1 MFDQQLSLFDFDQPN
16 QINSQQV
23 NLIDQ
28 ENNLQIYLSA
38 LSSGLLKN
46 QQSELIKILANNS
59 ESITIAHALGDSRLV
74 RNLNLIKKTDKTD
87 LPQIIPQ
94 GDRILVGKEE
104 IGQIQILYKSP
115 LPGELQAR
123 LSFES
128 IIYRFLEYLQ
138 KFYKIIVLDESDF
151 HVQVF
156 IPKVTKKLT
165 FQEYWQEFIENVA
178 FSIYGDPK
186 NELPG
191 LAQTFISM
199 LNTVSLAGRGFS
211 TLEIPILNKDQANV
225 LAAWYLAV
233 IRDVGNRQSKRQED
247 INKIQDDLNQD
258 ASLSEKDIKSKKKLL
273 EDKQNMQLK
282 EKTKYDDYFQKSF
295 GKFLDEQELLW
306 QKLYD
311 IKNQLS
317 SEKLTKSQKNKLEKQ
332 NEQLQSQVFF
342 TQNSITSKKD
352 LFSQY
357 NDPFLFVETDKK
369 LHYEQFSTVEQIA
382 RLFNKTATDQ
392 INSTRGD
399 IFTQCI
405 KEMYR
410 LLEMTEYDPV
420 PKPLLQEKIDL
431 MVLRSAGDN
440 TQDFCYSCGAGI
452 DQTEIKWK
460 VARFMFER
468 PSQRLQS
475 SSSEDRPRICATC
488 SSLSFASPLK
498 VTDESII
505 LQLEPHNSQLTRI
518 KIQEYSRMLT
528 SKQLNFMAGKY
539 VVLTADKNNK
549 GDSVSTKL
557 GQIQYALAK
566 VASIFPG
573 EVLANF
579 KFSLVSQGTKPI
591 VLAPR
596 HLIFIQGLIEC
607 YEQKI
612 IISGQDINVTLGE
625 AIRYVENDLPCL
637 AEYTIVSKNS
647 GFSANTWQME
657 KVHSKYYECW
667 QNDLHN
673 QGESMTNESDQK
685 LTRAK
690 LYKDVMAL
698 TGITY
703 AFAQYLESTAKKV
716 MKKEDAEREVSKLIE
731 EVDDAMAFC
740 YYATLG
746 DETKTIVQA
755 RLYRNND
762 STFIYERTKELL
774 NNLDITNREEK
785 DTEKNQNYLQL
796 YAEDLVNAY
805 TYLAENGYSQE
816 RDWKN
821 LTYNLKLSLYT
832 RFPELVRKLK
842 SNKE

>member
-1 MFDQQLSLFDFDQPN
+1 MSDQQLSLFDFDQPN

-46 QQSELIKILANNS
+46 QQSELIKILANYS
-59 ESITIAHALGDSRLV
+59 DSVSIARGLGDSRLV

-94 GDRILVGKEE
+94 GDCIFVGKEE
-104 IGQIQILYKSP
+104 IGYLQILYKSP
-115 LPGELQAR
+115 LPGELQAK
-123 LSFES
+123 LAIES

-138 KFYKIIVLDESDF
+138 KLLKIIVLSETDF
-151 HVQVF
+151 HVKIFVPKTKYKFTVEDSWQNF
-156 IPKVTKKLT
+156 IK
-165 FQEYWQEFIENVA
+165 NVA

-186 NELPG
+186 NQLPG
-191 LAQTFISM
+191 LAQTFIAM
-199 LNTVSLAGRGFS
+199 LNTVTLASNDYGFS
-211 TLEIPILNKDQANV
+211 TLKVPIVNKEQASI
-225 LAAWYLAV
+225 LAGWYLAV
-233 IRDVGNRQSKRQED
+233 IRDLHNKQISQSRY
-247 INKIQDDLNQD
+247 IQSIKTELTSSN
-258 ASLSEKDIKSKKKLL
+258 LTEKERDSKEKLLEKKQKEHLDKSKKYD
-273 EDKQNMQLK
+273 EYF
-282 EKTKYDDYFQKSF
+282 EKTFAKL
-295 GKFLDEQELLW
+295 LDEQEELC
-306 QKLYD
+306 QK
-311 IKNQLS
+311 S
-317 SEKLTKSQKNKLEKQ
+317 TEVEKNKLQ
-332 NEQLQSQVFF
+332 NL
-342 TQNSITSKKD
+342 IDYKKY
-352 LFSQY
+352 LFAQY
-357 NDPFLFVETDKK
+357 KNPFLFIEKDRQINTTK
-369 LHYEQFSTVEQIA
+369 FSLAEEISK
-382 RLFNKTATDQ
+382 LFNKTGTSQ
-392 INSTRGD
+392 LNSSRCD
-399 IFTQCI
+399 IFAQSI

-410 LLEMTEYDPV
+410 LLEMTEYDPL
-420 PKPLLQEKIDL
+420 PKSWLHEKPDL
-431 MVLRSAGDN
+431 MAFRLAGDDN
-440 TQDFCYSCGAGI
+440 RHFCYACSVKI
-452 DQTEIKWK
+452 NNLQKKTWE
-460 VARFMFER
+460 VARLIFER
-468 PSQRLQS
+468 PHQRLQS
-475 SSSEDRPRICATC
+475 GGGAKQPRIC
-488 SSLSFASPLK
+488 SSCASLGFASPFK
-498 VTDESII
+498 VTKESII
-505 LQLEPHNSQLTRI
+505 LQLEPRNSQQTRT

-539 VVLTADKNNK
+539 VVLTADKTNK
-549 GDSVSTKL
+549 SDSASTKL

-703 AFAQYLESTAKKV
+703 AFAQYLESTVKKAIEQGI
-716 MKKEDAEREVSKLIE
+716 KKPGDAEREVSKLIE
-731 EVDDAMAFC
+731 EVDDPVAFC

-746 DETKTIVQA
+746 DEKKTDVQA
-755 RLYRNND
+755 MLFLDNNN
-762 STFIYERTKELL
+762 TFIYERTKILL
-774 NNLDITNREEK
+774 KDIDIDINKREGKNNDK
-785 DTEKNQNYLQL
+785 KVCLQL
-796 YAEDLVNAY
+796 YAEDVIKAY
-805 TYLAENGYSQE
+805 TFLAENGYSND

-832 RFPELVRKLK
+832 RFPELVRKIK